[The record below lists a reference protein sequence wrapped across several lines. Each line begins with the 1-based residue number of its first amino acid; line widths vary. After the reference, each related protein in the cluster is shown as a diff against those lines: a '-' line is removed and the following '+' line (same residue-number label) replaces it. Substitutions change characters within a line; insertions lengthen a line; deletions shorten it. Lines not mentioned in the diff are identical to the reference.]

1 MSLIVR
7 KLKEYH
13 TNRSHAFV
21 GTRCFLLTIPI
32 QSHLSYYEIASGN
45 NLDHYC
51 FYATRNIDG
60 PMNSTAAAIKRTIKH
75 QGMDKFM
82 LDNAPNCIRWDSA
95 STIEMDWS
103 NPPKEEM
110 MAVLVQIKQGQPDF
124 SAPALFMY
132 VPEAIRKRRAKLMK
146 IPKGTGPIPHRLG
159 APRATVTPIKRK

>member
-7 KLKEYH
+7 RLKEYH

-32 QSHLSYYEIASGN
+32 EEHLSYYEIASGQDLN
-45 NLDHYC
+45 NYC
-51 FYATRNIDG
+51 FYATRNVDG

-75 QGMDKFM
+75 QGITNFIDG
-82 LDNAPNCIRWDSA
+82 NPNNCVRWNGA

-110 MAVLVQIKQGQPDF
+110 MAVLVQIKQGKPDF

-146 IPKGTGPIPHRLG
+146 IPKGKGPIPHRLG